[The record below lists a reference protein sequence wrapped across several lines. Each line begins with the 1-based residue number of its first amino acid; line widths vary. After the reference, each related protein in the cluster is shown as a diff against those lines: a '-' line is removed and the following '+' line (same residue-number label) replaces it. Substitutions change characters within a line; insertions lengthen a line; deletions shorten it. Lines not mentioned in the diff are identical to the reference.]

1 MQEKKV
7 SPVFKGVKALAKC
20 VYKRYETVGLE
31 NLPQEPCMII
41 ANHAQLHGPLACEL
55 HFPVPRSTWCI
66 GQMMH
71 LKEVPA
77 YAFEDFWSKKPA
89 SVRWIFKI
97 FSYLIAWPASFL
109 MSNAETI
116 GVYHDHRLV
125 NTFRQTVRAL
135 QSGRHVV
142 VFPEGYD
149 LYNPIVYQFQQ
160 GFVDAARLYYKK
172 TGKAML
178 FAPMYIAPKLK
189 RFVIGKPIAFNPDAP
204 LNEERAR
211 ISDLL
216 MRDITDLAVSQ
227 PRHTVVPYPNIPKRE
242 YPLNILPKEE

>member
-1 MQEKKV
+1 MEEKKT
-7 SPVFKGVKALAKC
+7 SLLYKIIKGLVWFFYPKLK
-20 VYKRYETVGLE
+20 VVGSE
-31 NLPQEPCMII
+31 NLPDDAAII
-41 ANHAQLHGPLACEL
+41 VGNHTQMHGPIASEL
-55 HFPVPRSTWCI
+55 YLPGKHHTWCAD
-66 GQMMH
+66 QMMH

-135 QSGRHVV
+135 QSGRYVV

-178 FAPMYIAPKLK
+178 FTPMYIAPKLK
-189 RFVIGKPIAFNPDAP
+189 RFVIGKPVAFNPDAP
-204 LNEERAR
+204 IIEERAR
-211 ISDLL
+211 ISEAL
-216 MRDITDLAVSQ
+216 MREITDLAVAQ
-227 PRHTVVPYPNIPKRE
+227 PRHAVVPYPNIPKRE
-242 YPLNILPKEE
+242 YPLNILPKE